1 MRSWFH
7 CQLQTTKLRHWKRM
21 LRSWSRPCESPNAII
36 VSSWCTIVSSWII
49 SDCYCRSCP
58 ASHLRHL
65 LRSPFSLSLSLS
77 VSLSLSLSLYRD
89 SLQGL
94 FSLITQA
101 ETLCGAKLYASFTSP
116 SLSIFIFWESVC
128 VEEHS
133 FSASI
138 WKCEWAEAEIVREH
152 VKPDALDC
160 CRESGRESGGPC
172 WSRLYCR
179 YSRYSNIFFAVPRN

>member
-65 LRSPFSLSLSLS
+65 LRSLFSLSLSFCL
-77 VSLSLSLSLYRD
+77 SLSLSLSL
-89 SLQGL
+89 QGL
-94 FSLITQA
+94 STGTFLFDNTSWNPMWCEA
-101 ETLCGAKLYASFTSP
+101 LCLFHLP
-116 SLSIFIFWESVC
+116 LSLSIFIFWESVC